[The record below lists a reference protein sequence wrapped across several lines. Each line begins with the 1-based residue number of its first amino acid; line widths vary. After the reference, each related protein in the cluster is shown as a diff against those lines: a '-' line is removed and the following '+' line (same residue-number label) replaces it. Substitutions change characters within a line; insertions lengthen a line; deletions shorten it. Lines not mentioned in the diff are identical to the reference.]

1 MEGRINKFLKKL
13 SRLRIDVYFKPE
25 PIIMGNYSFEE
36 AYDLVENFFI
46 NEASDR
52 YYYPSEVSEELG
64 IEYEL
69 TWEVLER
76 MNREEKLETGD

>member
-13 SRLRIDVYFKPE
+13 SRLRVKPE
-25 PIIMGNYSFEE
+25 PIIIGDYSFEE

-46 NEASDR
+46 NEASNR

-76 MNREEKLETGD
+76 MNEEEKLVIGD